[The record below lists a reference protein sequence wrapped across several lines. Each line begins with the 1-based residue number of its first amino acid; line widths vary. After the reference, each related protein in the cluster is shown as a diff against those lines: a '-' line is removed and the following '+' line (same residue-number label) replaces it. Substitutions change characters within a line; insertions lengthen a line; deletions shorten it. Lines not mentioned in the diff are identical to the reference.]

1 MMNLTDRIKLLASA
15 IGSAI
20 KNLKEDRDTLFQN
33 FIEVSSKVN
42 SQETEIAEVTNTQK
56 IDEARLSV
64 LVNSLQKDNEVGND
78 DYQF

>member
-33 FIEVSSKVN
+33 FGEVSSKVN